1 MPGAVLMICSAGR
14 STLPVELIAP
24 DTMPSASP
32 ALSITAPK
40 YSVLPGHQFSGL
52 FGGHALGLAQFI
64 QQAGVGSGLLAGL
77 GVDDLHPGQIGAG
90 FGGNLLYFVGIAQQR
105 DFRNALIGD
114 LPGRLNGTGLGALR
128 QNDMHDLTLGFGF
141 DFINRRHDTFLPYV
155 LTIQLTCRYS

>member
-1 MPGAVLMICSAGR
+1 MPGAVLMICNAGR
-14 STLPVELIAP
+14 STLPVELIGHHAVRIARLEHH
-24 DTMPSASP
+24 SAEVQRI
-32 ALSITAPK
+32 A
-40 YSVLPGHQFSGL
+40 GHQFSGL

-77 GVDDLHPGQIGAG
+77 GVDDLHAGQIGAG

-105 DFRNALIGD
+105 DLRNALIGD